1 MLPPAKIRTTRGKL
15 LALIFAVFVVAGG
28 CSQTQKVV
36 TETNA
41 NQTTVSAT
49 PPFQTKEPERY
60 RATRTITTISSTGEK
75 TVTTNSIARDGQLRR
90 DETQLA
96 TEHVVYLYL
105 PEGKFLLVP
114 DEKVFVDLTK
124 VDSTKSL
131 TDDVESSPDRLLH
144 TDPIA
149 TTYQTLGSEIVNGRT
164 AQKYRVA
171 VNSSADAGVSGNET
185 LIWIDE
191 ALHMP
196 IKSEIVSAGGNRVTM
211 ELTDIALEV
220 EPALFRIPEEY
231 QKIDFTELRKRW
243 KNTE

>member
-1 MLPPAKIRTTRGKL
+1 MLPPAKIRKTPGKL
-15 LALIFAVFVVAGG
+15 LTLISAVFVVAAG
-28 CSQTQKVV
+28 CAQTQKVA

-41 NQTTVSAT
+41 NQTIVSAT

-60 RATRTITTISSTGEK
+60 RATRTITTTFATGEK
-75 TVTTNSIARDGQLRR
+75 VVTTNSIARDGELRR

-124 VDSTKSL
+124 VDSTNSSV
-131 TDDVESSPDRLLH
+131 DDAESSPDRLLH

-149 TTYQTLGSEIVNGRT
+149 TTYQHVGTETVNGRT
-164 AQKYRVA
+164 TQKYRVL
-171 VNSSADAGVSGNET
+171 VNSSADASVSGNET

-196 IKSEIVSAGGNRVTM
+196 IKSETVSAGGKRVTM
-211 ELTDIALEV
+211 ELTDIAFEV
-220 EPALFRIPEEY
+220 EPALFRVPQEY